1 MKATN
6 VRDGVLAAGI
16 HFRGADATLM
26 EARFTATGEFE
37 PSCMTAAVTGA
48 SPVAKGMV
56 YGSAAVTDCL
66 AAYKTAET
74 VAGEAPQ
81 EYLGGVAAQTVKCF
95 VGNSPSNL
103 EMTTV
108 GVVAGA

>member
-1 MKATN
+1 MK
-6 VRDGVLAAGI
+6 DGVLAAGI

-95 VGNSPSNL
+95 VGDSSAGL
-103 EMTTV
+103 EMTTI

>member
-1 MKATN
+1 MK
-6 VRDGVLAAGI
+6 DGVLAAGI

-95 VGNSPSNL
+95 
-103 EMTTV
+103 
-108 GVVAGA
+108 A

>member
-37 PSCMTAAVTGA
+37 PSCMTAAVN
-48 SPVAKGMV
+48 SIAKGMV
-56 YGSAAVTDCL
+56 YGSAAVTTCL
-66 AAYKTAET
+66 ADYSFEET
-74 VAGEAPQ
+74 YAGEAPQ

-103 EMTTV
+103 
-108 GVVAGA
+108 